1 MATSIWFLTA
11 EGGDVRVSRARA
23 LAASSPLAESSRAL
37 SLAAHL
43 SSLFLLSAQTSSAAA
58 AARAQV
64 IIEKHYTG
72 TTGRSA
78 VEIFWEE
85 VNKRV
90 KRDVRAAALRPAAQ
104 AAPRRGRGTAR
115 ASQARSL
122 ARRR

>member
-1 MATSIWFLTA
+1 MF
-11 EGGDVRVSRARA
+11 RA
-23 LAASSPLAESSRAL
+23 LARSRRRRLSPRAL
-37 SLAAHL
+37 ALSRAAHL

-122 ARRR
+122 ARRC